1 MVLPHPENLDDLGLI
16 HEEHIL
22 RLLSLLRST
31 FTHVIVDL
39 SKSFRPTDVA
49 AMRVADMILLI
60 GQLELSSIH
69 NIARLLP
76 TFKAVEGLYDKV
88 RILINR
94 TGAEDQ
100 MISRAK
106 AEEFMDMQ
114 IFWQV
119 SNDSKSMMGARNE
132 GKPLIQFAPKSKP
145 CQDLLELA
153 RLLTVGASVETPVE
167 PKKKTAFSFF
177 GTRK

>member
-1 MVLPHPENLDDLGLI
+1 
-16 HEEHIL
+16 
-22 RLLSLLRST
+22 
-31 FTHVIVDL
+31 
-39 SKSFRPTDVA
+39 
-49 AMRVADMILLI
+49 MILMV

-76 TFKAVEGLYDKV
+76 TFKSVEGLYDKV

-94 TGAEDQ
+94 TGADDQ
-100 MISRAK
+100 KISRAK
-106 AEEFMDMQ
+106 AEEFMGMQ
-114 IFWQV
+114 VFWQV
-119 SNDSKSMMGARNE
+119 SNDSKAMMGARNE

-153 RLLTVGASVETPVE
+153 KMLTVGASVETPVE
-167 PKKKTAFSFF
+167 PKKKTTFGSFF

>member
-1 MVLPHPENLDDLGLI
+1 MLKSKIAMVLGL
-16 HEEHIL
+16 
-22 RLLSLLRST
+22 LLLAGAAPITAQS
-31 FTHVIVDL
+31 
-39 SKSFRPTDVA
+39 RPFSQQVK
-49 AMRVADMILLI
+49 
-60 GQLELSSIH
+60 QL
-69 NIARLLP
+69 
-76 TFKAVEGLYDKV
+76 TV
-88 RILINR
+88 INR